1 MRIIA
6 KPALDDFWKQHDV
19 RKAHWSTPQDL
30 KNQYRNVS
38 IIENNRA
45 VFNIKGNR
53 YRLVVAIDYKRQL
66 VFIKF
71 IGTHTEYDKIDAS
84 TIEKY

>member
-1 MRIIA
+1 
-6 KPALDDFWKQHDV
+6 
-19 RKAHWSTPQDL
+19 L

-71 IGTHTEYDKIDAS
+71 ISTHTEYDKIDAS